1 MKMMSTQVETI
12 TKEIENTKIN
22 QIDILEWKLSI
33 LEKIDSL
40 MEVIQIKRWPR
51 YSM

>member
-1 MKMMSTQVETI
+1 MKMMSKQVETI
-12 TKEIENTKIN
+12 TKEIENIKIS
-22 QIDILEWKLSI
+22 QIEILEWKLSI

-51 YSM
+51 

>member
-1 MKMMSTQVETI
+1 MMSKQVETI
-12 TKEIENTKIN
+12 TKEIENIKIN
-22 QIDILEWKLSI
+22 QIEILEWKLSI

-51 YSM
+51 

>member
-1 MKMMSTQVETI
+1 MMSKQVETI
-12 TKEIENTKIN
+12 TKEIENIKIN

-40 MEVIQIKRWPR
+40 MEVIQIKRRPR

>member
-1 MKMMSTQVETI
+1 MKMMSKQVETI
-12 TKEIENTKIN
+12 TKEIENIKIN
-22 QIDILEWKLSI
+22 QIEILEWKLSI

-51 YSM
+51 

>member
-1 MKMMSTQVETI
+1 MMSKQVETI
-12 TKEIENTKIN
+12 TKEIENIKIS
-22 QIDILEWKLSI
+22 QIEILEWKLSI

-51 YSM
+51 